1 MIKKENISYSVD
13 YLIIIF
19 FSFFINYYYS
29 NLGVLPQDT
38 FAYYDTAYR
47 ILHGSAPFK
56 DYWTVSGPFIDYL
69 QAAFFFI
76 FGVSWKSYILSG
88 SIINS
93 ITTVIF
99 FYLLKNLN
107 LNRIYSLFYAL
118 SFSVLANPSMGVPFA
133 DHYSTFLSLIGIFF
147 FLLAIKNEIKT
158 FWFLIPILFFFAF
171 FSKQSPSSYILIV
184 LVISLIIFIYFSKK
198 FFFLKYLIT
207 SSIFCFLLFFVF
219 CAYYKINFGD
229 FIDQYIFFPQT
240 IAEDRLKNYEIN
252 FEGIV
257 FQFKFIYLFLIPLI
271 FINFKLIR
279 NTFLIEDC
287 KILYSITLILLTFV
301 LIFHQIITK
310 NFIFIFFLIPML
322 TSLIHINL
330 NNFKR
335 FRKIISIILIS
346 TTFLLTLKYHLRFN
360 EERKMLNLENI
371 SLNNYIDSSIIH
383 PDLKGL
389 KWVTREYYLDPNIEL
404 SLIKDSLQKIKE
416 DKSKKMMLSRYLFF
430 SATLGENLENPSR
443 WPSIGD
449 ASNPNENNVYHEGY
463 KKFIKDLIIS
473 KKIKTLYT
481 TLGNEDDIFTRIFVE
496 KCLKTEVIND
506 FLTKHDITNCIK
518 QR

>member
-1 MIKKENISYSVD
+1 MIKKENIPYSID
-13 YLIIIF
+13 YVIVIF

-29 NLGVLPQDT
+29 SLGVLPQDT

-47 ILHGSAPFK
+47 ILHGSVPFK

-69 QAAFFFI
+69 QAIYFFI
-76 FGVSWKSYILSG
+76 FGISWKSYILNG

-93 ITTVIF
+93 LTTTIF

-107 LNRIYSLFYAL
+107 LNRIFSLFYAL
-118 SFSVLANPSMGVPFA
+118 SFSVLANPSMGVPFP

-147 FLLAIKNEIKT
+147 FLLAIKKEIKT
-158 FWFLIPILFFFAF
+158 FWFFIPVFFFFAF

-184 LVISLIIFIYFSKK
+184 LLISLIIYIYFSKK

-207 SSIFCFLLFFVF
+207 SSILCFFLLFIFF
-219 CAYYKINFGD
+219 SYYKISFD
-229 FIDQYIFFPQT
+229 HFIDQYIFFPQT

-252 FEGIV
+252 FDNLF
-257 FQFKFIYLFLIPLI
+257 FQFKFIYLFLISLI

-279 NTFLIEDC
+279 NIFLIEDC
-287 KILYSITLILLTFV
+287 RILYSITLILLSFV

-322 TSLIHINL
+322 ASVIHINL
-330 NNFKR
+330 YNYKKFK
-335 FRKIISIILIS
+335 KVISLILIS
-346 TTFLLTLKYHLRFN
+346 STFLLTFKYHLRFN

-389 KWVTREYYLDPNIEL
+389 KWVTREYHLDPNIEL
-404 SLIKDSLQKIKE
+404 SLIKNSLQKVRE

-430 SATLGENLENPSR
+430 SATLDENLENPSR

-449 ASNPNENNVYHEGY
+449 ASNPNKNNPYHEGY

-473 KKIKTLYT
+473 KKIETLYT
-481 TLGNEDDIFTRIFVE
+481 TLNNEQDIFTNIFVE

-506 FLTKHDITNCIK
+506 FLTKHDIRNCIK
-518 QR
+518 KR